1 MGSLWAFRRK
11 RYPDGRIRSYK
22 ARWCPRGDHQKEG
35 VDFFETYAPV
45 VAWSTVRLLLI
56 MAVSLGLETRQV
68 DYTLAFVHGDLK
80 ETVYCEMP
88 PGYVQPGKVF
98 KLNKSV
104 YGLRQSAT
112 NWFKKLSKGLRKL
125 GFRPSKYEPCLFYT
139 GKVICL
145 TYVDD
150 CLFFARKREDIE
162 AVVNS
167 LDRKQGGDFDLGYED
182 SDVVGY
188 LGIKMTKREDGSL
201 ELLQPGLV
209 ERVLKTLGLEKSA
222 GKPTP
227 SNMGVLVPDVD
238 GEPPSEPWGYSS
250 VVGMLMY
257 LAANSRPDIAFS
269 VHQCARYAHHP
280 RRSHEEAIKRIGR
293 YLNGTKERGMIIK
306 PSGTLRLDCY
316 ADADFAG
323 QYGYLAKEDPA
334 SVRSRTGYVLTLG
347 GIPIL
352 WISKLQTEIALST
365 LEAEYIALSQA
376 MRDLLPMRKLLTE
389 ITKVL
394 CVERD
399 ATITVSTVWE
409 DNNGAI
415 ALAKKE
421 APLMTPRTKHIA
433 IKYHWFRS
441 KLQPGQIELQKID
454 TKVQLADIFTKSLP
468 RLELEEKRKLL
479 IGW

>member
-1 MGSLWAFRRK
+1 
-11 RYPDGRIRSYK
+11 
-22 ARWCPRGDHQKEG
+22 
-35 VDFFETYAPV
+35 
-45 VAWSTVRLLLI
+45 
-56 MAVSLGLETRQV
+56 
-68 DYTLAFVHGDLK
+68 
-80 ETVYCEMP
+80 
-88 PGYVQPGKVF
+88 
-98 KLNKSV
+98 
-104 YGLRQSAT
+104 
-112 NWFKKLSKGLRKL
+112 
-125 GFRPSKYEPCLFYT
+125 
-139 GKVICL
+139 
-145 TYVDD
+145 
-150 CLFFARKREDIE
+150 
-162 AVVNS
+162 
-167 LDRKQGGDFDLGYED
+167 
-182 SDVVGY
+182 
-188 LGIKMTKREDGSL
+188 
-201 ELLQPGLV
+201 
-209 ERVLKTLGLEKSA
+209 
-222 GKPTP
+222 
-227 SNMGVLVPDVD
+227 
-238 GEPPSEPWGYSS
+238 
-250 VVGMLMY
+250 
-257 LAANSRPDIAFS
+257 
-269 VHQCARYAHHP
+269 
-280 RRSHEEAIKRIGR
+280 
-293 YLNGTKERGMIIK
+293 MIIK

-323 QYGYLAKEDPA
+323 QYGYLAREDPA

-421 APLMTPRTKHIA
+421 APLMTLRTKHIA